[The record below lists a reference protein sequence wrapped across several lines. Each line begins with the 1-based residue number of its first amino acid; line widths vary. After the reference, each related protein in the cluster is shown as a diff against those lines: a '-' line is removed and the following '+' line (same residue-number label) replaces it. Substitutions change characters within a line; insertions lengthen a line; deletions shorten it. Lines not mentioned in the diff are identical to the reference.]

1 MTIIWVDCAQLEVLR
16 KKMLVLF
23 FRNKDF
29 SCCLNTVGVLNR
41 CGAPVID
48 FALVLLYY
56 YIHINIY
63 IYIHIYESVFTI
75 FHSHYVVSFIGVS
88 WNGTAGQSLLISNL
102 VQFRRQ
108 NFDPLLPS
116 AEPPRLNQFIALALL
131 AIKGVWFAVSQRL
144 SIAS

>member
-63 IYIHIYESVFTI
+63 IYIYIFTNQCLLFFIVIMLSPSSVY
-75 FHSHYVVSFIGVS
+75 HGMVQQG
-88 WNGTAGQSLLISNL
+88 SLS
-102 VQFRRQ
+102 
-108 NFDPLLPS
+108 
-116 AEPPRLNQFIALALL
+116 
-131 AIKGVWFAVSQRL
+131 
-144 SIAS
+144 